1 MTNNYKLGTNS
12 QCTLS
17 RRVCVMCV
25 HFLGVSV
32 DSSRCSQLSRCYLL
46 ISLSSFLTRAG
57 SSSCLVLIQLF
68 LPTCSPLLPK
78 SKRGQKN
85 RKDVSCLHL
94 TPSNNHSSYK
104 DSCYL
109 FIYFRVYSVGDIYF
123 VFFLSSP
130 VLFRFDMSKK
140 NGTDNSK
147 WPIE

>member
-1 MTNNYKLGTNS
+1 
-12 QCTLS
+12 
-17 RRVCVMCV
+17 MCV

-57 SSSCLVLIQLF
+57 SSSRLVLIQLI
-68 LPTCSPLLPK
+68 LTYLLATLAQEQ
-78 SKRGQKN
+78 KRSEKEK
-85 RKDVSCLHL
+85 KDVSCLHL

-123 VFFLSSP
+123 VFFFFSRP
-130 VLFRFDMSKK
+130 VPFRHVKK
-140 NGTDNSK
+140 K
-147 WPIE
+147 WDRQLKVAH